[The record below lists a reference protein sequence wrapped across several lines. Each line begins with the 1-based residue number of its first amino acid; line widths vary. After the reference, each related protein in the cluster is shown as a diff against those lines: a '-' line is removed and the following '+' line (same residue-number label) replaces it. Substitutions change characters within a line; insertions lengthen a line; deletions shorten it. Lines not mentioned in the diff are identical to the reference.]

1 MRKHWKLKKPVAV
14 VTSIALAF
22 SLAVAPGVASAGDAQ
37 DELAAGATAMGDV
50 PEWAVDDGADAQS
63 GKLEAESALPS
74 AYDLRSDGLVTPVKS
89 QSPWQACWAFAGI
102 AAAETSMLSATGSK
116 YDKQT
121 NDVDLSERHLAYFAL
136 NPVTEVDDPVQ
147 AGEGMYTMS
156 TDRNAALDAGGS
168 PVYITTLFS
177 QGVGPQAEAM
187 FPYRG
192 VDAQGKSRL
201 NTQAFESDPKGTT
214 LLMVASSMGKT
225 VNEAKE
231 ELEKEAKTKG
241 KTYDEVLESYMAQAK
256 EYCEKNPAYFDL
268 DDWTIPA
275 TDGSGNSNRTL
286 TPFMTLRDG
295 NVLPEY
301 QTMNA
306 TGTDVAPN
314 PQSIAAMKQ
323 ELVNGHGVSIS
334 YKADKASPGESGDS
348 RYINRDNWAQYTF
361 EIVDGTHAV
370 CIVGYDDNYSRDKF
384 THTVYKKDAE
394 GKSIVDEEATAKTK
408 PDGDGAWIVKNS
420 WGSETDK
427 TTDDLGNVINN
438 GTYGVRDEN
447 GKATGYFYLSYY
459 DKTISQPETM
469 TFSPDL
475 LDEANDFEVLQ
486 HDYMAAQGG
495 FYTTPATADVTSSAN
510 VFEAPQDLSIKAV
523 STRTSEENQRV
534 TFAIYELKDGAT
546 EPTDGT
552 LLYRTSRNFE
562 YAGFHRLDLDWA
574 LEVKAGKKIAVVSTA
589 STLDNNGTR
598 LYSASA
604 NQALSKQ
611 SVEFLRGMKM
621 KVTAYGEAVV
631 NEGESFLYSNG
642 QWVDWSKHIAA
653 LPKVAGV
660 PIPGVT
666 LPGDTYIEQ
675 FPIDN
680 FSIKLYAVPAEIT
693 LTHQEAKAATCTEP
707 GNIEYWYY
715 DTSEGQRQYYKDKD
729 GKEKIDQEDTVIAPL
744 GHKWGAWTELD
755 GEQHQRVC
763 ERDSS
768 HVEKAEHVWDEGEV
782 TTEPTGT
789 KDGVR
794 THICKDCGATK
805 TESIPATGSAQKD
818 DGGNAKTG
826 GATTTAKTRTPSTG
840 DSMAALP
847 ALAAMGLSGLVLL
860 VAGSRM
866 HVDRRRNKGDE
877 S

>member
-1 MRKHWKLKKPVAV
+1 V
-14 VTSIALAF
+14 
-22 SLAVAPGVASAGDAQ
+22 
-37 DELAAGATAMGDV
+37 
-50 PEWAVDDGADAQS
+50 
-63 GKLEAESALPS
+63 
-74 AYDLRSDGLVTPVKS
+74 SD
-89 QSPWQACWAFAGI
+89 
-102 AAAETSMLSATGSK
+102 
-116 YDKQT
+116 
-121 NDVDLSERHLAYFAL
+121 
-136 NPVTEVDDPVQ
+136 
-147 AGEGMYTMS
+147 
-156 TDRNAALDAGGS
+156 DRNAAFDAGGL

-680 FSIKLYAVPAEIT
+680 FSIKLYAVPADNE
-693 LTHQEAKAATCTEP
+693 LDAAKAAQKAAEDRATAAEKDASAAKTAQKAAEDRATAAEKDAAAAKAAAKKDISTATVKVAGAKYKGGEAVKP
-707 GNIEYWYY
+707 KVTVTLGKTKLKASRDYAVSYVNNKKAGSAVAVVKGKGSYTGSAAKAFTIAKAAN
-715 DTSEGQRQYYKDKD
+715 TMKAAPKAKVNKVKLSELN
-729 GKEKIDQEDTVIAPL
+729 EKTQVIA
-744 GHKWGAWTELD
+744 
-755 GEQHQRVC
+755 
-763 ERDSS
+763 
-768 HVEKAEHVWDEGEV
+768 KAKAFKV
-782 TTEPTGT
+782 TKAKGKVTFKKAKGNKKIAVSKAGKVTVKKGLKKGT
-789 KDGVR
+789 YKVKVKVTAAGNANY
-794 THICKDCGATK
+794 KKATK
-805 TESIPATGSAQKD
+805 TVTLKV
-818 DGGNAKTG
+818 K
-826 GATTTAKTRTPSTG
+826 
-840 DSMAALP
+840 
-847 ALAAMGLSGLVLL
+847 
-860 VAGSRM
+860 VA
-866 HVDRRRNKGDE
+866 
-877 S
+877 